1 MGFSL
6 PVSAVFTWAARAPLG
21 PRACWLL
28 CLAPL
33 LGCGAGL
40 ADNPSGAIGDDAR
53 GGAGAVPTGS
63 FNGTPGGNHEFALP
77 TRDQLL
83 SKLESIAPQRSTA
96 SLFEPQSR
104 AGLRELE
111 LLAIHARSG
120 GAQAELDLGI
130 FYANQERSLRA
141 LAHLLESARLQP
153 DAGELWF
160 WLGVTC
166 ALLEL
171 PVETLACLGQA
182 EGLGWWSPSLERV
195 RAEAWTDVGDD
206 ERALAAFEACLAEDP
221 KDWRSLLG
229 CSRLLELKGDLEP
242 ALDLLARMTQ
252 LDPEHPTPH
261 YRSAAILRRLGRM
274 DEARKAERLHRRC
287 AILDD
292 LRLRGPVA
300 NPMRKRLAVGAELL
314 AQGRPE
320 EALLEYED
328 CLALPIESAAM
339 EAARLGKA
347 RCLSMLEQ
355 ERSGS
360 VELAGWRPAL
370 VGR

>member
-1 MGFSL
+1 MGS
-6 PVSAVFTWAARAPLG
+6 S
-21 PRACWLL
+21 
-28 CLAPL
+28 
-33 LGCGAGL
+33 
-40 ADNPSGAIGDDAR
+40 
-53 GGAGAVPTGS
+53 
-63 FNGTPGGNHEFALP
+63 NGTPRGGQDWSLP
-77 TRDQLL
+77 TCALVL
-83 SKLESIAPQRSTA
+83 SKLECLAPELTTVA
-96 SLFEPQSR
+96 LFEPQSQ
-104 AGLRELE
+104 AGLQELE

-120 GAQAELDLGI
+120 GAQSELELGV

-141 LAHLLESARLQP
+141 LSHLLRSAQLQP

-166 ALLEL
+166 ALLEFPL
-171 PVETLACLGQA
+171 ETLACLERA

-195 RAEAWTDVGDD
+195 RGEAWADVGHD
-206 ERALAAFEACLAEDP
+206 ERALAAFEACLAGDP
-221 KDWRSLLG
+221 QDWRSLLG
-229 CSRLLELKGDLEP
+229 CSRLLESTGELEA
-242 ALDLLARMTQ
+242 ALELLARMTQ

-261 YRSAAILRRLGRM
+261 YRSASILRRLGRM
-274 DEARKAERLHRRC
+274 DSARNAERLHRRC

-314 AQGRPE
+314 AQGRPG

-339 EAARLGKA
+339 EAARLGKS

-355 ERSGS
+355 AKTDSL
-360 VELAGWRPAL
+360 ELVGWRPAL
-370 VGR
+370 GGR